1 MRSYLIIAT
10 LLALVLLSACTMGKK
25 NWPRAEES
33 EDAFS
38 LKVLSAERKDKCLM
52 LQLNVVGAV
61 DRLYRAS
68 IQYEEVGGENG
79 GCIDC
84 PFVPREALHLT
95 RNNQDFIL
103 DGNTLSLGMCSLEP
117 GVEYRFRVAG
127 KSELPGTPLVFT
139 KVYVAEP

>member
-1 MRSYLIIAT
+1 MRSYIILTT
-10 LLALVLLSACTMGKK
+10 LLGLTLLTACTMGKK

-33 EDAFS
+33 EDAFE
-38 LKVLSAERKDKCLM
+38 LQVLSAERTDNCLM
-52 LQLNVVGAV
+52 LQLDVSGAV

-68 IQYEEVGGENG
+68 IQYEEVGGESG

-84 PFVPREALHLT
+84 PFVPRDARHLT

-103 DGNTLSLGMCSLEP
+103 DGNTLSLSICSLEP
-117 GVEYRFRVAG
+117 GQEYRFRVAG

>member
-1 MRSYLIIAT
+1 MRFYLILIT
-10 LLALVLLSACTMGKK
+10 LLALALSACTMGKK

-33 EDAFS
+33 EDAFE

-52 LQLNVVGAV
+52 LQLNITGAV

-84 PFVPREALHLT
+84 PFVPRNAQHLT

-103 DGNTLSLGMCSLEP
+103 DGNTLSLGMCALEP
-117 GVEYRFRVAG
+117 GVEYRFRVAV